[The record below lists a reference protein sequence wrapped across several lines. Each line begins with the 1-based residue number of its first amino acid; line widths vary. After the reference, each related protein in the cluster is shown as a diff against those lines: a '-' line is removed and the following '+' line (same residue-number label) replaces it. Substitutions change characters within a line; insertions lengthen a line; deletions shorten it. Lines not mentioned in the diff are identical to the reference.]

1 MLSSLTLLV
10 FYTEFLLSC
19 QQGKITLLLSFYK
32 DLVYRLTDRDY
43 LYLIYFLGNLCVAY
57 LLFFNKYC
65 SVQLQSSLEIAIQFE
80 NLI

>member
-57 LLFFNKYC
+57 LLFF
-65 SVQLQSSLEIAIQFE
+65 
-80 NLI
+80 